1 MQFRKTLWLQCG
13 NWIEDDRRG
22 NKLFIWLRV
31 VIVGKERKEE
41 IQEYLGI
48 NQETG
53 NLLDVRGKG
62 EDSRMTSKPWAPKKL
77 VKQGFSV
84 SSWIYNMRAKM

>member
-41 IQEYLGI
+41 IREYLGI

-53 NLLDVRGKG
+53 SLLDVRDKGKRG
-62 EDSRMTSKPWAPKKL
+62 LKND
-77 VKQGFSV
+77 
-84 SSWIYNMRAKM
+84 I